1 MNYTS
6 SEMMAVAASRL
17 LRDGDVVFVG
27 IGLPNLACN
36 LARRTH
42 APNLNLVYEAGV
54 IGAQPARL
62 PLSIGDPTLVS
73 GAAAVCSMYEIFAF
87 YLQNGKIDVG
97 FLGGAQIDRFGNVNA
112 TVIGS
117 YDRPKVRLPGSGGSA
132 EIAAW
137 ANRTYFITPHQ
148 ARRFPERCDF
158 ITGAGFLS
166 GRAERKATGVHG
178 GGPHA
183 VVTDLGVLTPDEET
197 GELVLSALHPGA
209 TVEQAVKNTGW
220 PLQVASDL
228 RTTEPPADE
237 ELRLLREELDPAGIY
252 LKG

>member
-1 MNYTS
+1 MTNYSS
-6 SEMMAVAASRL
+6 SEMMVVAASRL

-42 APNLNLVYEAGV
+42 APGINMIYEAGV

-73 GAAAVCSMYEIFAF
+73 GAAAVCSMYDIFAL

-117 YDRPKVRLPGSGGSA
+117 YSKPKVRLPGSGGAA

-137 ANRTYFITPHQ
+137 ANRIYYITPHQ
-148 ARRFPERCDF
+148 ARRFPEKCDF
-158 ITGAGFLS
+158 MTSIGFLS
-166 GRAERKATGVHG
+166 GRTEREAKGLRG
-178 GGPHA
+178 GGPHG
-183 VVTDLGVLTPDEET
+183 VVTDLGIMTPDKET
-197 GELVLSALHPGA
+197 GELVLTALHPGA
-209 TVEQAVKNTGW
+209 PVEQAIKNTGW
-220 PLQVASDL
+220 PLKVASDL
-228 RTTEPPADE
+228 KTTEPPADE
-237 ELRLLREELDPAGIY
+237 ELRLLREELDPTGIY
-252 LKG
+252 LK

>member
-1 MNYTS
+1 MSNYTS
-6 SEMMAVAASRL
+6 SEMMVVAASRL

-87 YLQNGKIDVG
+87 YLQNDKIDVG

-117 YDRPKVRLPGSGGSA
+117 YDKPKVRLPGSGGSA

-148 ARRFPERCDF
+148 ARRFPEQCDF
-158 ITGAGFLS
+158 VTGAGFLS
-166 GRAERKATGVHG
+166 GRAARKAAGVRG
-178 GGPHA
+178 GGPHG
-183 VVTDLGVLTPDEET
+183 VVTDLGILTPDEET
-197 GELVLSALHPGA
+197 GELVLTHLHPGA
-209 TVEQAVKNTGW
+209 TVEQAIKNTGW
-220 PLQVASDL
+220 PLKAASDL
-228 RTTEPPADE
+228 KTTEPPADE
-237 ELRLLREELDPAGIY
+237 ELRLLQEELDPAGIY
-252 LKG
+252 LK